1 MPVWGKDY
9 LQQARDAYREGDY
22 ASGRSDPELFPRT
35 RILALNDCMN
45 RLQAK

>member
-22 ASGRSDPELFPRT
+22 GSGRYDPELFART
-35 RILALNDCMN
+35 RILALTDYLN

>member
-22 ASGRSDPELFPRT
+22 ASGRSDPELFARK
-35 RILALNDCMN
+35 RILALNDGMN